1 MGPMPGGVLPN
12 RDGFPFKQCITGAFV
27 DYVLITHAV
36 KDYEAWKKVFDD
48 AAPMRKSAGEQS
60 YFVLRHED
68 DANRIVH
75 FSQWASLAQAREF
88 FESPALVE
96 IRSRAGVEA
105 PDFSY
110 LRRLEMGVL

>member
-1 MGPMPGGVLPN
+1 M
-12 RDGFPFKQCITGAFV
+12 

-48 AAPMRKSAGEQS
+48 AAPMRKTAGEQR

-75 FSQWASLAQAREF
+75 FSQWASIDRARSF
-88 FESPALVE
+88 FESPELVE
-96 IRSRAGVEA
+96 IRRLAGVDS

-110 LRRLEMGVL
+110 LRSLDEGVL